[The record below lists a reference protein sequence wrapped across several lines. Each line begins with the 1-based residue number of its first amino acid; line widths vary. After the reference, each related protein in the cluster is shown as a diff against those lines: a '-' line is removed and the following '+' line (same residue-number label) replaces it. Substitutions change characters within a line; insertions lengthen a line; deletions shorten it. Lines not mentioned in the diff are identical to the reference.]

1 MFARVITGDS
11 FTHATNSNFEIPVL
25 VFSCNLALALRH
37 NLISC
42 NKVKPL
48 SMATQKN
55 A

>member
-1 MFARVITGDS
+1 MFDRVNIGDS
-11 FTHATNSNFEIPVL
+11 FSHATNQNFEIPVL

-48 SMATQKN
+48 PMATQ
-55 A
+55 